1 MDKLPDD
8 SAVDSLLIEYEKNKE
23 GVVRYMRENMGRLM
37 ASGQEMGLK
46 AFNLY
51 TNIV

>member
-8 SAVDSLLIEYEKNKE
+8 NAVDSLLIEYEKNKE
-23 GVVRYMRENMGRLM
+23 GVVRFMRQNMGRLM
-37 ASGQEMGLK
+37 ESGQEMGLK